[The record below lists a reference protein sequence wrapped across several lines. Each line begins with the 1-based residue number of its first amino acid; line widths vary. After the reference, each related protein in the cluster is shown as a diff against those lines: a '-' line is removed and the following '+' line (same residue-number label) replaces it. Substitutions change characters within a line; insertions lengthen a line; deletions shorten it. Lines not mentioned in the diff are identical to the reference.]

1 MNRDSVIFALSGTFF
16 GLLVG
21 WILGSQ
27 MSSPPA
33 PTPAA
38 TAQST
43 PAAPV
48 QQAPPFD
55 AQQAAALEER
65 VAANPSDAAARVALG
80 NLYFDAERYEDAIR
94 AYEDALRVDPRD
106 VNVSTDL
113 AVSYYSTG
121 RVTDAL
127 AQIDRSLAI
136 DPTHAKTLFNQG
148 VIRAF
153 GAGDMAGAKESWER
167 VVEVAPTSDEARRAE
182 QGLTGLR
189 TTFGANV
196 PEGPSTEGGS

>member
-27 MSSPPA
+27 VSSPA
-33 PTPAA
+33 PTPATA
-38 TAQST
+38 AQST
-43 PAAPV
+43 PAAPT
-48 QQAPPFD
+48 QEAPPFD
-55 AQQAAALEER
+55 TQRAAALEQQ
-65 VAANPSDAAARVALG
+65 VAASPSDVAARVALG
-80 NLYFDAERYEDAIR
+80 DLYMDAQRYQDAIR
-94 AYEDALRVDPRD
+94 LYEDALRLEPGN

-189 TTFGANV
+189 TTFGADV